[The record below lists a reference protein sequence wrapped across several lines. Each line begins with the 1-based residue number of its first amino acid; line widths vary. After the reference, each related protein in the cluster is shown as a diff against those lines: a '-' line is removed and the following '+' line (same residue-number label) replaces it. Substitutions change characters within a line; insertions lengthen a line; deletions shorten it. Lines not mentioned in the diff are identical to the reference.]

1 MMKKIYINMLVLLI
15 AGCSSQSPHKK
26 TSYDFSY
33 ISEGI
38 QERTDYTLKQVKD
51 SKDVN
56 FPQGVSLED
65 GLSENEAV
73 AIALWNN
80 AQFQADLTA
89 LGFARADLIKAGML
103 ANPVFSLLFPVGPKL
118 LETSLDIP
126 IDILWQ
132 RPHRIAAAKVDAQ
145 SLSENLIEHG
155 LGLIR
160 DVQTTYIDLWL
171 AQEQVRLAE
180 EDAQLRV
187 KMAKLAKGRL
197 KAGDISELEASA
209 VYIDSLQATDVTRRF
224 SKEAIILKQRL
235 TALLGLIADNTKFD
249 IIPLDIDIIPAFAA
263 ASLSAQKR
271 GSDMSVDELLK
282 IALAARPDLRAA
294 ELKIEAAG
302 KRLGWEKSKVYNLI
316 AIIDAKDEGE
326 DFLTTGP
333 GLSTEVPIFNQN
345 NGEIARAKAELEQ
358 ATRQYEAVRQNI
370 ILQVRQAHTQYV
382 SALEEFELWHSDI
395 IPNLEKASEQAQ
407 KSFEAG
413 EVSYFFILEAK
424 RKLLEACMRK
434 TEFAADLHRSAAQ
447 LNYCIGKRMI
457 ETESSNFVKLH
468 E

>member
-1 MMKKIYINMLVLLI
+1 
-15 AGCSSQSPHKK
+15 
-26 TSYDFSY
+26 
-33 ISEGI
+33 
-38 QERTDYTLKQVKD
+38 
-51 SKDVN
+51 
-56 FPQGVSLED
+56 
-65 GLSENEAV
+65 
-73 AIALWNN
+73 
-80 AQFQADLTA
+80 
-89 LGFARADLIKAGML
+89 
-103 ANPVFSLLFPVGPKL
+103 
-118 LETSLDIP
+118 
-126 IDILWQ
+126 
-132 RPHRIAAAKVDAQ
+132 
-145 SLSENLIEHG
+145 
-155 LGLIR
+155 
-160 DVQTTYIDLWL
+160 
-171 AQEQVRLAE
+171 
-180 EDAQLRV
+180 LRV

-370 ILQVRQAHTQYV
+370 ILQVRQAHTQYI

-434 TEFAADLHRSAAQ
+434 TEFAADLYRSAAQ

-468 E
+468 D